1 MVANKSV
8 TNATEQACAH
18 ASDPTVVA
26 CICASPT
33 QPSTMIDSPDSEP
46 RLYRFQDERF
56 FALSKFG
63 TFEIPKEFL
72 NMHQKKAAT
81 PKMVRQAR
89 VVWISICLD

>member
-1 MVANKSV
+1 
-8 TNATEQACAH
+8 
-18 ASDPTVVA
+18 
-26 CICASPT
+26 
-33 QPSTMIDSPDSEP
+33 MIDSPDSEP

-81 PKMVRQAR
+81 PKIVRQAR
-89 VVWISICLD
+89 VVWISICLDLRALSDLAPFDSHHVILHRLHAAAIVPCALLGI

>member
-8 TNATEQACAH
+8 TKATEQACAH
-18 ASDPTVVA
+18 ATDLTVVA
-26 CICASPT
+26 RICASPT

-56 FALSKFG
+56 FALTKFG

-81 PKMVRQAR
+81 PKNVRQAR

>member
-8 TNATEQACAH
+8 TKATDQACAH
-18 ASDPTVVA
+18 ATDPTVVA
-26 CICASPT
+26 RICASPT

-56 FALSKFG
+56 FSLSKFG

-81 PKMVRQAR
+81 PKIVRQAR